1 MVSVLTKRGMAMEF
15 TVSLSAFDGPLD
27 LMLHLIKE
35 NKLDIFDLNM
45 EILAQQYIQYIH
57 SMQDLKLEIASEYI
71 EELAGLIEYK
81 SKKLLP
87 RNEAKVE
94 DNYEEDQRE
103 KLVSRLLEYQ
113 MFKEA
118 SENLSKRY
126 DQRNR
131 YISRDPASLIEEWSV
146 PQEIEDNSTYS
157 VYDLMKAMEKVIKR
171 YYISQP
177 YQTKLSV
184 KEMSIEER
192 AEQIKETLSAK
203 VSPVSFSSLCQNI
216 SKRMLI
222 LTFLAILSMIHER
235 IISYHIDEKEE
246 IYIERIW

>member
-1 MVSVLTKRGMAMEF
+1 MEF
-15 TVSLSAFDGPLD
+15 NVSLSAFDGPLD

-45 EILAQQYIQYIH
+45 EVLAQQYMNYIH

-118 SENLSKRY
+118 SENLSLRY

-146 PQEIEDNSTYS
+146 PQEIEDNSKYS

-192 AEQIKETLSAK
+192 AEEIEQQLLSTDH
-203 VSPVSFSSLCQNI
+203 PLSFSALCHNI
-216 SKRMLI
+216 SKKMMI
-222 LTFLAILSMIHER
+222 LSFLAVLSMIHER
-235 IISYHIDEKEE
+235 KISYYIDDKED